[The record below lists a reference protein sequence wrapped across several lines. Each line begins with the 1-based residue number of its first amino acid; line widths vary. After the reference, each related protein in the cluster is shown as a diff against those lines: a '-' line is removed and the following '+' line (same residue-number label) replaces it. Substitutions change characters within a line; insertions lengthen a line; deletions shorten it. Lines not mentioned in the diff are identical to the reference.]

1 MKKSVLALWI
11 AISLTGLSLAGV
23 WGFAW
28 YYYIVQGNLRTGDGS
43 SGNGRGGSGAGGS
56 NGSGS
61 ESALLGE
68 MSGTVKDEDT
78 GEPIEGASVQWQLE
92 GTASSVFTDD
102 NGCFSAAVT
111 TWELLSSHSASV
123 TVKWEPFSLTSTPP
137 SGGFPVPIWI
147 SGRRLPGSIFD
158 VTLMLML
165 LMGLDAANSS
175 NGAHSRKIPAKTKT
189 AQRFILWNINFPP
202 DFRQG
207 F

>member
-102 NGCFSAAVT
+102 NGCFSIPDLEPGQYRLLVT
-111 TWELLSSHSASV
+111 KEGYEDSGEMGVPVDEDTATVLLDD
-123 TVKWEPFSLTSTPP
+123 
-137 SGGFPVPIWI
+137 IY
-147 SGRRLPGSIFD
+147 
-158 VTLMLML
+158 
-165 LMGLDAANSS
+165 
-175 NGAHSRKIPAKTKT
+175 
-189 AQRFILWNINFPP
+189 
-202 DFRQG
+202 
-207 F
+207 